1 MTVSG
6 LRRLTVSEAVVA
18 FQLVVLVGAA
28 EIALRLFAFGR
39 VVGCIRR
46 GAARPWAAYLP
57 VWKHRVTWPRLI
69 VLTDAAVRLWCGKD
83 GCLRRGLV
91 LLWLTV
97 SEGQAAELVIGV
109 GRTPETRFP
118 AHAWIEVDN
127 QPIKQ
132 DLKSTHRY
140 IALSR
145 H

>member
-1 MTVSG
+1 M
-6 LRRLTVSEAVVA
+6 TVSEAVVA
-18 FQLVVLVGAA
+18 FQLVGFVAVV
-28 EIALRLFAFGR
+28 EIALRLCAFER

-46 GAARPWAAYLP
+46 GTAQPWAAYFP
-57 VWKHRVTWPRLI
+57 VLKRRVTWPRL
-69 VLTDAAVRLWCGKD
+69 VMLTDGAVRLWCGKD

-91 LLWLTV
+91 LLWLAV

-109 GRTPETRFP
+109 GRTPESRFP

-132 DLKSTHRY
+132 DLRSSRQF
-140 IALSR
+140 IAFSR